1 MAGLSGAEIR
11 RLIMLALTRAA
22 AGFGGAVAG
31 MGLVHVVKTGNPW
44 GILLL
49 AGGLALLIWGVR
61 RAAHLA
67 DTGSANERRTRGN
80 K

>member
-1 MAGLSGAEIR
+1 
-11 RLIMLALTRAA
+11 MLALTRAA

-31 MGLVHVVKTGNPW
+31 MGLVHVVTTGNPW

-61 RAAHLA
+61 RAADLA
-67 DTGSANERRTRGN
+67 VAGAGNEKRVKRN
-80 K
+80 E